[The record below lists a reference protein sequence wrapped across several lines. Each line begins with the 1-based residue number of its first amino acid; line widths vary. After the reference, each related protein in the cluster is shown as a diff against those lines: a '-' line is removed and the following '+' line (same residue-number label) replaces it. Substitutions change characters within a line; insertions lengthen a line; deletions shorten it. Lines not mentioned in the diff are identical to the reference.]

1 MTHDQG
7 RDQDQD
13 RPAAVTLAVAL
24 LTAGGAMLILGG
36 VFTAW
41 VDFSALR
48 QVAPATVADGA
59 VREAVLF
66 YRGVGILAALA
77 GAALIALAWRARRR
91 DVRARRAAISLAFAI
106 VVLAAVGA
114 VLAATHILTLLSL
127 PLIIVGALLLGRPAT
142 AAWFAGAY
150 PGYPGYPGFP
160 EEPQF
165 IEYPD
170 NPQSPEPR
178 DG

>member
-1 MTHDQG
+1 MTH
-7 RDQDQD
+7 DQDQD
-13 RPAAVTLAVAL
+13 RPAAVTLAVL
-24 LTAGGAMLILGG
+24 LLSTGGAMLILGG

-41 VDFSALR
+41 VDFSSLR
-48 QVAPATVADGA
+48 QVAPATVTDGA

-77 GAALIALAWRARRR
+77 GAALVALAWRARRR

-127 PLIIVGALLLGRPAT
+127 PLIIVGALLLARPAT

-150 PGYPGYPGFP
+150 PGYPGFP

-165 IEYPD
+165 TEYPD
-170 NPQSPEPR
+170 NPESPEPR
-178 DG
+178 GG